1 MAVRFSIYFKIGC
14 LAFFCVHA
22 IYAQNILDMYEKST
36 NFSFFELFLE
46 AKQQQPEKSTSNK
59 WFSAEYVL

>member
-14 LAFFCVHA
+14 LAFFCACHLCE
-22 IYAQNILDMYEKST
+22 NILDMYEKST